1 MGVEYDYIEETEAFT
16 SLIKKIDSEVETWH
30 WYDEMLFNLYRDSGK
45 SIRKLSE
52 ETRISTSSIFQTLKY
67 CKNQIRI
74 NVGEDFEDFINEDYE
89 HL

>member
-1 MGVEYDYIEETEAFT
+1 MKLKRGTGTMKCYLTF
-16 SLIKKIDSEVETWH
+16 
-30 WYDEMLFNLYRDSGK
+30 YRDSGK